1 MTKPNGENKRE
12 QDQWTVRDVLVAMS
26 GKGYPTYLLKFIT
39 HVKSWMEDILT
50 GEELRDNER
59 EILMPYLEEPF
70 EVDMDNLF
78 SRLEWAEEFADVIP
92 SIHKPKGHDDAIV
105 LALGPAQFEDGI
117 RMAID
122 YASLFGRDVC
132 QRVWLVCDSYMLSDL
147 LRYSAHIKTLFGQGV
162 VFRFIMVT
170 PWGWTEIPVGDSTNP
185 GGRLNWRN
193 LRKGSQETS
202 NGNSSGGE
210 DDRAH

>member
-39 HVKSWMEDILT
+39 DVQSWMEDILA

-70 EVDMDNLF
+70 EVDMD
-78 SRLEWAEEFADVIP
+78 VIP
-92 SIHKPKGHDDAIV
+92 SIHNPKGHDDAIV

-162 VFRFIMVT
+162 VFRFILVT
-170 PWGWTEIPVGDSTNP
+170 P
-185 GGRLNWRN
+185 
-193 LRKGSQETS
+193 
-202 NGNSSGGE
+202 
-210 DDRAH
+210 

>member
-1 MTKPNGENKRE
+1 MTMPNGEDEKNLN
-12 QDQWTVRDVLVAMS
+12 QWTVRDVLVAMS
-26 GKGYPTYLLKFIT
+26 GKGYPNYILKFIT
-39 HVKSWMEDILT
+39 DVQTWMEDILS
-50 GEELRDNER
+50 GEEMTENEKD
-59 EILMPYLEEPF
+59 ILMPYLEEPF

-78 SRLEWAEEFADVIP
+78 SRIEWAEQCADVIP
-92 SIHKPKGHDDAIV
+92 SLHKPTGHDDAIV
-105 LALGPAQFEDGI
+105 LALGPAQFEDGV

-132 QRVWLVCDSYMLSDL
+132 QRVWLMSDSYMISDL
-147 LRYSAHIKTLFGQGV
+147 LRYSAHIRTLFNQGI
-162 VFRFIMVT
+162 VFRFIMIT
-170 PWGWTEIPVGDSTNP
+170 PWGWTEIPVGDATRP

-202 NGNSSGGE
+202 NGNSSSGD